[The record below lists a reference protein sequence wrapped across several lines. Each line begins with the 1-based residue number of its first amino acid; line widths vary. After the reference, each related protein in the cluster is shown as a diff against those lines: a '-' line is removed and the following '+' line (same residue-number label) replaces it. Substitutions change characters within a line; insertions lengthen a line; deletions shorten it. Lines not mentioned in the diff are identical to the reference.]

1 MPCFRYT
8 FDFNAILPSMQK
20 LKQKQKRLRWDRI
33 GMAVAVVLL
42 ASFGIAAMAPDNA
55 AFDGTESEGRMASLL
70 ESRPEE
76 VVVETGVADA
86 QGPFAEAEIQVVRET
101 EKLKASAEPK
111 PIEVAAPV
119 EATVGPAPSGPLP
132 RKGVAP
138 CSCSKRTMKLARN
151 PYTRHQQR
159 ARTLPGSF
167 FVKNESELQAGFKR
181 GDLVRVPTVGRG
193 YHLDRLTHSEPF
205 LLPSTMKT
213 LETMADRF
221 ADAMEGTQ
229 DEGVSIRIT
238 SLTRTQ
244 SQQRRLRRRNANAF
258 NGQSTH
264 NYGASFDVAFIDRPN
279 NNVKCGG
286 PSWALQTILQEMQ
299 ENGEILVIPEGNCM
313 HITPLKP

>member
-1 MPCFRYT
+1 MPCFRYPV
-8 FDFNAILPSMQK
+8 DFNPILPFMQK

-42 ASFGIAAMAPDNA
+42 ASLGIAAMAPDNA
-55 AFDGTESEGRMASLL
+55 AFDGAESEGRMASVL
-70 ESRPEE
+70 ESRPEA
-76 VVVETGVADA
+76 VLDDA
-86 QGPFAEAEIQVVRET
+86 VSEDHAASVAEAEAQPIEEPAAPAAVT
-101 EKLKASAEPK
+101 APK
-111 PIEVAAPV
+111 PA
-119 EATVGPAPSGPLP
+119 EATVSPAPSGPLP

-213 LETMADRF
+213 LEAMADRF
-221 ADAMEGTQ
+221 ADAMEGTV

-279 NNVKCGG
+279 NEVKCGG

>member
-1 MPCFRYT
+1 MMASSGPKLPAMQ
-8 FDFNAILPSMQK
+8 NAK
-20 LKQKQKRLRWDRI
+20 RKRLRWDRI
-33 GMAVAVVLL
+33 GLVGGVVLL
-42 ASFGIAAMAPDNA
+42 ASLGIAAMVPDGEG
-55 AFDGTESEGRMASLL
+55 FEDSESEGRKAAVLASPEDGGLL
-70 ESRPEE
+70 SPVSAE
-76 VVVETGVADA
+76 VEDPASAAGPSKDA
-86 QGPFAEAEIQVVRET
+86 APKAPKAPKTTKAEAPAQ
-101 EKLKASAEPK
+101 LQSASIGPEP
-111 PIEVAAPV
+111 
-119 EATVGPAPSGPLP
+119 TGPLP
-132 RKGVAP
+132 RQGVAP

-181 GDLVRVPTVGRG
+181 GDLVRVPSVGRG

-205 LLPSTMKT
+205 LLPSAMKT
-213 LETMADRF
+213 LERMANRF
-221 ADAMEGTQ
+221 ADAMEGTA

-244 SQQRRLRRRNANAF
+244 SQQSRLRRRNANAF

-279 NNVKCGG
+279 SKVGCGG

-299 ENGEILVIPEGNCM
+299 EQGEILVIPEGNCM
-313 HITPLKP
+313 HITPLNP